1 MESTNFKFAMEDG
14 NILLY
19 MRTNLTRLKLVEKIG
34 TNLEHFE
41 AEKFENKKIEITMI
55 CIFLKKFTY
64 K

>member
-1 MESTNFKFAMEDG
+1 MEDG
-14 NILLY
+14 NTLFY

-41 AEKFENKKIEITMI
+41 AEKFKNKKIEITMI